1 MESFLGKNAAAPLQ
15 DRIDGLRNLGWVVT
29 KEIEDIH
36 LSWVFN
42 CAVKI
47 KGLVTSHHGTVQIVD
62 LNLSNTYDDPPS
74 CRIPHVTGEV
84 IQFDSTAFDQK
95 VSVGEVYMLVGAK
108 VFLDVRNERS
118 LRFPP
123 TAEHTASILLPTRE
137 DLVVSVMEMF
147 CGGMT
152 PWSRACRM
160 LPAEC
165 VLKLDHEGM
174 AISSVL
180 LNEPHSILFS
190 REGEQ
195 ATFNVFWGEAIDL
208 RWTAALHKTNTEVVC
223 ASPPCGAYTASSNA
237 PGLQDAKATVAWFQ
251 MILVMRFLQR
261 RVFVI
266 ESLPALA
273 KHEDFKTFKNLFA
286 WAGYNMVW
294 SGLVDPVGLMPAEQK
309 RLFMVLWNAADHP
322 SAGAPFRLMQVPS
335 RPDIPC
341 KDSLWIR
348 MPGEVLNTV
357 KLSRNE
363 ITKVTSRELL
373 PWYLQQREGSPIH
386 LRCLNQGKPLPLL
399 PGNYRTSLEL
409 PWMILKRKG
418 LYVPLLYHGGDIR
431 VLSKWEILRAYG
443 FPHDFIMPDNEKDSL
458 MLLGQC
464 LMPCPA
470 LIVLASVLGHRQED
484 RLTND
489 DMLPYLDAALTEW
502 REGWPDF
509 GTLYPFNKNGWAILI
524 TRGDQLAMSPAGQL
538 TRKLVGMQVEI
549 DALTYGRDQGRS
561 TPFLPETSRTLYED
575 MTQPPENPKTHRLF
589 QVEHGYHDVIL
600 EEEDT
605 IAEVNHKIAE
615 FLQIPEEDLAVTKMT
630 RPSPETEHWVLA
642 GEIPS
647 ESYDKVLILA
657 DPAVPAA
664 WWMTSEITVKDLK
677 HTYADNHSAPPDYI
691 TVNGAEILQWP
702 ICIQSGDF
710 IKMRWNHGSEMEA
723 WRELDVFKQLDEE
736 GRGNPPESPPK
747 EDDESSPGGP
757 DDDPPV
763 GDHDGG
769 PRTEPAHRRTPI
781 LWYRN
786 RLRMHPPRQAMEATR
801 KKRWTT
807 SYPRSPTRNT
817 DPRSL
822 GRLAEDEWGVQ
833 PHMVYFT
840 LGTKVLGHDTG
851 CSQIPKG
858 GTVILR
864 GRLRGGTGQ
873 GQAVQ
878 KLRTI
883 LAAKGVPE
891 ENLDSRIQEIRSHIG
906 DAGIKEAYS
915 SWDPWSH
922 LKSKVPTRL
931 VREAEMKGKP
941 KAKTVQQD
949 EAVDPM
955 QLHDPWTQALRERG
969 AWKLETNFFRM
980 EDGNPPPSL
989 EKVTHG
995 AKGIAFVNERE
1006 AELLTQS
1013 QELMSDYELAALV
1026 IGSHIQNPG
1035 RFSIKDIETPC
1046 RNKDNDR
1053 ILVKAQL
1060 LNLGAKKI
1068 SLQDE
1073 GSILTVD
1080 EIDAVVI
1087 ACEAINEEMDEWDT
1101 FQEGPIKYLKKHI
1114 PSLEQGIIGT
1124 WARRFFLK
1132 NKQTSDAK
1140 GAQSCYFLMRVK
1152 RELVETV
1159 LKVVI
1164 PGMYFSPRNETG
1176 ALDPDFKVIWFNDLP
1191 LQETILKANMEP
1203 QAFGV
1208 VRNKGGHGIRV
1219 KSQDFM
1225 KLKQKW
1231 QPAWKPMENT
1241 PYNLQIKNY
1250 FELQNMPLCCTK
1262 AEVQKFLNQITWEAL
1277 ALRQVK
1283 PRTWLVGAAK
1293 QPEKLVHL
1301 ASHGTVLIAEKAS
1314 KGSGKGKA
1322 EGKGQSAK
1330 GRPWWVAGSSTT
1342 PTMLAQRQNT
1352 QVQPQMTMDTD
1363 TTDLEDRIQ
1372 RKMDQM
1378 HQESLA
1384 STKLLRQDFLNFQ
1397 KDVITKQRE
1406 QEIVNNQLAGNIQTL
1421 TANLSQELSQCIT
1434 SAMATQRA
1442 EIASDIKVSQISLKE
1457 ELMGEMRT
1465 QIGAMRKRTPSP
1477 STKDDEAKKHKQ

>member
-489 DMLPYLDAALTEW
+489 DMLRYLDAALTEW

-807 SYPRSPTRNT
+807 SYPRSPA
-817 DPRSL
+817 RSRCL
-822 GRLAEDEWGVQ
+822 
-833 PHMVYFT
+833 P
-840 LGTKVLGHDTG
+840 
-851 CSQIPKG
+851 
-858 GTVILR
+858 
-864 GRLRGGTGQ
+864 
-873 GQAVQ
+873 
-878 KLRTI
+878 
-883 LAAKGVPE
+883 
-891 ENLDSRIQEIRSHIG
+891 
-906 DAGIKEAYS
+906 
-915 SWDPWSH
+915 
-922 LKSKVPTRL
+922 SKVPPRLQGKSLKREDAWRPRETLPAWESRTTPRRSTTIRPSHSLWPTRHPL
-931 VREAEMKGKP
+931 CLSSTRSPASGTRTRAHWADLRRTNGVCSPTWSTSPWEQRFWDMTPAA
-941 KAKTVQQD
+941 AKS
-949 EAVDPM
+949 P
-955 QLHDPWTQALRERG
+955 R
-969 AWKLETNFFRM
+969 
-980 EDGNPPPSL
+980 
-989 EKVTHG
+989 
-995 AKGIAFVNERE
+995 
-1006 AELLTQS
+1006 
-1013 QELMSDYELAALV
+1013 
-1026 IGSHIQNPG
+1026 
-1035 RFSIKDIETPC
+1035 
-1046 RNKDNDR
+1046 
-1053 ILVKAQL
+1053 
-1060 LNLGAKKI
+1060 
-1068 SLQDE
+1068 
-1073 GSILTVD
+1073 
-1080 EIDAVVI
+1080 
-1087 ACEAINEEMDEWDT
+1087 
-1101 FQEGPIKYLKKHI
+1101 EGPSSSVEGFEVA
-1114 PSLEQGIIGT
+1114 P
-1124 WARRFFLK
+1124 
-1132 NKQTSDAK
+1132 AK
-1140 GAQSCYFLMRVK
+1140 DRLSRNS
-1152 RELVETV
+1152 EL
-1159 LKVVI
+1159 
-1164 PGMYFSPRNETG
+1164 F
-1176 ALDPDFKVIWFNDLP
+1176 
-1191 LQETILKANMEP
+1191 
-1203 QAFGV
+1203 
-1208 VRNKGGHGIRV
+1208 
-1219 KSQDFM
+1219 
-1225 KLKQKW
+1225 W
-1231 QPAWKPMENT
+1231 QP
-1241 PYNLQIKNY
+1241 
-1250 FELQNMPLCCTK
+1250 
-1262 AEVQKFLNQITWEAL
+1262 
-1277 ALRQVK
+1277 
-1283 PRTWLVGAAK
+1283 
-1293 QPEKLVHL
+1293 
-1301 ASHGTVLIAEKAS
+1301 
-1314 KGSGKGKA
+1314 KGY
-1322 EGKGQSAK
+1322 
-1330 GRPWWVAGSSTT
+1330 
-1342 PTMLAQRQNT
+1342 
-1352 QVQPQMTMDTD
+1352 
-1363 TTDLEDRIQ
+1363 
-1372 RKMDQM
+1372 
-1378 HQESLA
+1378 
-1384 STKLLRQDFLNFQ
+1384 
-1397 KDVITKQRE
+1397 
-1406 QEIVNNQLAGNIQTL
+1406 
-1421 TANLSQELSQCIT
+1421 
-1434 SAMATQRA
+1434 
-1442 EIASDIKVSQISLKE
+1442 
-1457 ELMGEMRT
+1457 
-1465 QIGAMRKRTPSP
+1465 RKRTLTVAYRRYAATSATRASRRPTVPGTLGPTS
-1477 STKDDEAKKHKQ
+1477 SRRSRRG